1 MVFTVQGVLV
11 EIGPNLLSAVI
22 QIVTLLGVI
31 YAGYRAHQGAVT
43 GTQIQQT
50 QQANGA
56 VIAHVAEVIDPSA
69 DVLNITKKGS

>member
-22 QIVTLLGVI
+22 QVVTLLGVI

-50 QQANGA
+50 QQANGK
-56 VIAHVAEVIDPSA
+56 VIAHVADVIDPLAASV
-69 DVLNITKKGS
+69 DITHKGS